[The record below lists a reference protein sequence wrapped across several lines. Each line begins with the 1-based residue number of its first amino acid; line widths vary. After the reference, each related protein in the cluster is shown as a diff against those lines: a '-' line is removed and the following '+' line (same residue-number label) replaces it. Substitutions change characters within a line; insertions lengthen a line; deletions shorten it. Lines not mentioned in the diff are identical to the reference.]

1 MITECF
7 ECDGEYKKVVVV
19 YECDTPY
26 GRLKVPDIESE
37 VCNKCGDDILGN
49 DSLVKI
55 DEAMAALKKKKQ
67 SDDSIMNSSFGWM

>member
-7 ECDGEYKKVVVV
+7 ECDGRYEKIVVV

-26 GRLKVPDIESE
+26 GRLRVSDIESE
-37 VCNKCGDDILGN
+37 VCDKCGDDILGN

-55 DEAMAALKKKKQ
+55 DEAMMMLKKAKQ
-67 SDDSIMNSSFGWM
+67 SNNSK

>member
-1 MITECF
+1 MQCF
-7 ECDGEYKKVVVV
+7 ECDGEYEKVIIV
-19 YECDTPY
+19 YECDTY
-26 GRLKVPDIESE
+26 WGKLVVPDIESE

-55 DEAMAALKKKKQ
+55 DEAMNALKKAKQ